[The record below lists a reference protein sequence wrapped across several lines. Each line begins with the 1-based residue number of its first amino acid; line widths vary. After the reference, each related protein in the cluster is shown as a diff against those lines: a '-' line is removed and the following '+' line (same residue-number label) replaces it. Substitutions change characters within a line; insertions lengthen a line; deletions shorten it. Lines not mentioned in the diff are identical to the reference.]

1 VAYRIIA
8 ADPSPSVQKILQIVF
23 PEPEFR
29 LFPFEDGQELLDAA
43 AGLEPDAVL
52 LSPGLSGRDG
62 YEVGRLLRARD
73 EFKRVPILFLRGT
86 FEAFDRERAAAAG
99 SDEIFQKPFDSE
111 RLADSVRTLI
121 VRKTGPSTVPEEP
134 GPETPAGTAAF
145 PPSVPESPSAAGQLP
160 GPVPPGLRDWVR
172 KELVGTELEIEKRV
186 RARVLADL
194 KEWVAANGKGFKGTP

>member
-1 VAYRIIA
+1 M
-8 ADPSPSVQKILQIVF
+8 LQIVF

-111 RLADSVRTLI
+111 RLADSVRALI

-134 GPETPAGTAAF
+134 EPETAGGTNERARTAGTASF
-145 PPSVPESPSAAGQLP
+145 PPSVPESPSAAGQLQ

-194 KEWVAANGKGFKGTP
+194 KEWVAANGKDFKGTR